1 MVVGAFNDR
10 ATDAPLAEALQDRF
24 SVITYDRRR
33 RGDSGYTAPYA
44 VEREVEDI
52 EALVEEA
59 GRSASVFGYSSGA
72 VLALMAA
79 ARGLDLPKLALY
91 EPPVSADG
99 DRGLLRE
106 DLAERLRELVEADH
120 RGDAVALFQT
130 EGVVIPVDVVAQ
142 LRHAPF
148 WPALEAMAHTLVYE
162 TKILG
167 NGSLPT
173 ELAAS
178 VAVPTLVIAG
188 GESFAYMRETS
199 LALAQI
205 IPDARARVLEGQTHD
220 IAPRALAPVL
230 DDFFAAR

>member
-1 MVVGAFNDR
+1 
-10 ATDAPLAEALQDRF
+10 
-24 SVITYDRRR
+24 
-33 RGDSGYTAPYA
+33 
-44 VEREVEDI
+44 
-52 EALVEEA
+52 
-59 GRSASVFGYSSGA
+59 
-72 VLALMAA
+72 
-79 ARGLDLPKLALY
+79 
-91 EPPVSADG
+91 
-99 DRGLLRE
+99 
-106 DLAERLRELVEADH
+106 
-120 RGDAVALFQT
+120 
-130 EGVVIPVDVVAQ
+130 
-142 LRHAPF
+142 
-148 WPALEAMAHTLVYE
+148 MAHTLVYE

-188 GESFAYMRETS
+188 GESFAYMRETA

>member
-1 MVVGAFNDR
+1 M
-10 ATDAPLAEALQDRF
+10 PWSQLELH
-24 SVITYDRRR
+24 
-33 RGDSGYTAPYA
+33 
-44 VEREVEDI
+44 
-52 EALVEEA
+52 A
-59 GRSASVFGYSSGA
+59 GGESQRV
-72 VLALMAA
+72 
-79 ARGLDLPKLALY
+79 
-91 EPPVSADG
+91 G

-205 IPDARARVLEGQTHD
+205 IPDARACVLEGQTHD